1 MLACLDFGIPFVPS
15 ARMDSIDMELAERI
29 RKDIILGTYKE
40 GERLSEAQL
49 CDTHKVSR
57 TPVRLAL
64 RLLDREGIIRRSE
77 GRGYLVQSPTVDDIL
92 QAVIVRGHLE
102 SLAARLMAQNPDR
115 FAHLPQMTR
124 AIDMQGAANDELARI
139 GRLDEAVT
147 RKAQAW
153 NKAFHSTILNACGN
167 AYVGYTCQQISHL
180 PMLAVGSM
188 VFERSFD
195 ETPENFERGILG
207 LRIAISQHRIIHDAI
222 EKGDAVRAEGM
233 MREHAYTMV
242 EYIQKLQRR
251 GGKLSVADLIAYSAA
266 EPALL
271 AH

>member
-1 MLACLDFGIPFVPS
+1 
-15 ARMDSIDMELAERI
+15 MDSIDTELAERI
-29 RKDIILGTYKE
+29 RQDIILGAYKE

-115 FAHLPQMTR
+115 FAHLAQMAR
-124 AIDMQGAANDELARI
+124 AIEKQNEANDELARI
-139 GRLDEAVT
+139 GRLDDKVT
-147 RKAQAW
+147 RKAQSW
-153 NKAFHSTILNACGN
+153 NKEFHSTILNACGN

-188 VFERSFD
+188 VFERTFD
-195 ETPENFERGILG
+195 ETPDNFERGILG
-207 LRIAISQHRIIHDAI
+207 LRIAMAQHRIIYDAI
-222 EKGDAVRAEGM
+222 EKGDPVRAEAM

-242 EYIQKLQRR
+242 EYIQKLKKRS
-251 GGKLSVADLIAYSAA
+251 GNLTIADLIAYSAA

-271 AH
+271 AY